1 MKNAKLPR
9 LAFLRLK
16 PTKNTMLLST
26 SNQTLTQDIRL
37 FTLFMGLAI
46 LTYLMPWHSPLGRDF
61 VVNATAFGFVS
72 LAIAAFFWQNPIT
85 KFSKSVLTWLL
96 LALLIVCQPLFN
108 HIAYPCLLYTSPS
121 PRDLSTSRMPSSA

>member
-1 MKNAKLPR
+1 MVNILIKFGCKFLKNAKLPR

-16 PTKNTMLLST
+16 PAKNTMLLST

-61 VVNATAFGFVS
+61 VVNATAFGFIS
-72 LAIAAFFWQNPIT
+72 LAIAAFFGKTRLQRLAN
-85 KFSKSVLTWLL
+85 LYLL
-96 LALLIVCQPLFN
+96 GC
-108 HIAYPCLLYTSPS
+108 C
-121 PRDLSTSRMPSSA
+121 